1 MDLRLPDLVVQVV
14 YHYVSLVFLGCFARI
29 VGGFYL
35 VSCPG
40 CGLKL
45 ALVGMF
51 VVMLGRPVCGVW
63 FWWLCIG
70 LTPLFPCFGGGAV
83 RLLSSLVAV

>member
-1 MDLRLPDLVVQVV
+1 MCPC
-14 YHYVSLVFLGCFARI
+14 SLGFLGCLALI

-35 VSCPG
+35 DSCPG

-45 ALVGMF
+45 AMAGLL
-51 VVMLGRPVCGVW
+51 VVMLGRPVCGV
-63 FWWLCIG
+63 LVLMG
-70 LTPLFPCFGGGAV
+70 LYRADAPFPMFRGGAV